1 MWRKIA
7 AFWMSMFTLISCTKE
22 VKIDIPGFEEQLVV
36 DGKIET
42 DKFPVVI
49 LSMSQNIYSPTD
61 LQAYL
66 ATFVGDANVSVG
78 NGTETVALEL
88 YSIADLPLE
97 SRKTVAEML
106 RLELNE
112 INFLPI
118 PVYSTTNEALRGEL
132 GKTYTLS
139 IDYQSRS
146 YTAETSL
153 LIPVPL
159 ADAYWKADDENPLYG
174 RCFARLSDPAGVY
187 NAYKWEVKR
196 INTLSNG
203 QPYDV
208 IFRSGSDPYFDD
220 EFWDG
225 LTFEFD
231 TRYPKRDTSQAD
243 EYQRH
248 YKLGDTVVIKMSRI
262 ERAVHEFFD
271 KRDAQLNSA
280 GNPFASPVNLPSNIK
295 GGCLGVWAGI
305 SPWYDT
311 LYCFE

>member
-1 MWRKIA
+1 MWRPLG
-7 AFWMSMFTLISCTKE
+7 TLSIILFVLFSCTKE
-22 VKIDIPGFEEQLVV
+22 VVIDIPGFKEQLVV

-49 LSMSQNIYSPTD
+49 LSMSQNIYAPTD
-61 LQAYL
+61 LEAYL
-66 ATFVGDANVSVG
+66 QTFVSDALVSVS
-78 NGTETVALEL
+78 NGTETIDLEL
-88 YSIADLPLE
+88 FPISALPLE
-97 SRKTVAEML
+97 TRKTVAEML

-112 INFLPI
+112 VIFLPI
-118 PVYSTTNEALRGEL
+118 QVYSTTNESLRGEL
-132 GKTYTLS
+132 GKTYTLN
-139 IDYQSRS
+139 IEHGGKS
-146 YTAETSL
+146 YTGETSL
-153 LIPVPL
+153 LTPVPL
-159 ADAYWKADDENPLYG
+159 VNSYWKPDPDNSFYG
-174 RCFARLSDPAGVY
+174 YCFARLSDPGGVY
-187 NAYKWEVKR
+187 NAYKWEAKR
-196 INTLSNG
+196 INTLANG

-231 TRYPKRDTSQAD
+231 TRYPKRDTLQPE
-243 EYQRH
+243 EYRRH

-262 ERAVHEFFD
+262 ERDVHEFFD
-271 KRDAQLNSA
+271 KRDAQLSSA